1 MTYTFNDSMTLKDF
15 YIQNAQLFEQM
26 LIEEAATVKKDV
38 RDILQQG
45 NIDLVGNAHQFVSLA
60 LEEKEKELKVFAEQE
75 GIVWAA
81 QDIELSF
88 RLEWVYALRRTIWL
102 FIEAYQAHANEKAI
116 DDFFQ
121 WERKV
126 NSQVDAFL
134 HTFLKSY
141 SNYKEALI
149 QNQEQL
155 VDYLSAPI
163 IPLGRSICVLPLIG
177 PIDRRR
183 LELLQEN
190 VLMNVADQKIQVLI
204 IDLSGA
210 ELMEK
215 QEIKDFIRIIDGVYL
230 MGSETVLT
238 GVPRELAM
246 EPALLQETGSS
257 HIKTLGTL
265 QRAISEYF
273 VWKV

>member
-1 MTYTFNDSMTLKDF
+1 MTYIFDHSMTLKDF
-15 YIQNAQLFEQM
+15 YNQNAQLFEQM

-45 NIDLVGNAHQFVSLA
+45 NIDLVVNAHQFVSLA
-60 LEEKEKELKVFAEQE
+60 LEGKEEELKAFAEQE

-88 RLEWVYALRRTIWL
+88 RLEWVHALRRTIWL
-102 FIEAYQAHANEKAI
+102 FIEAYQTRAGEKHFH
-116 DDFFQ
+116 DFFQ

-126 NSQVDAFL
+126 NNQIDAFL

-141 SNYKEALI
+141 STYKETLI

-155 VDYLSAPI
+155 VDYLSTPI
-163 IPLGRSICVLPLIG
+163 IPLGRSICILPLIG
-177 PIDRRR
+177 PIDGRR

-190 VLMNVADQKIQVLI
+190 ALRNVAEQKIRVLI

-210 ELMEK
+210 EPMEK
-215 QEIKDFIRIIDGVYL
+215 QKLQDFIRIIEGVSL

-238 GVPRELAM
+238 GISREMAM
-246 EPALLQETGSS
+246 EPALFQEVGGS

-265 QRAISEYF
+265 QRAIREYF
-273 VWKV
+273 VWKD

>member
-1 MTYTFNDSMTLKDF
+1 MTYSFNDAMTLKDF
-15 YIQNAQLFEQM
+15 YTQNAQLFEQT

-38 RDILQQG
+38 RDILQRG
-45 NIDLVGNAHQFVSLA
+45 NINLVANAHQFVSLA
-60 LEEKEKELKVFAEQE
+60 FDENEEELKAFAEQE

-88 RLEWVYALRRTIWL
+88 RLEWVHALRRTIWL
-102 FIEAYQAHANEKAI
+102 LIEAYQTHAGEKEFH
-116 DDFFQ
+116 DFFH
-121 WERKV
+121 WERKI
-126 NSQVDAFL
+126 NNQVDAFL

-141 SNYKEALI
+141 SNYKETLI

-155 VDYLSAPI
+155 VDYLSTPV

-183 LELLQEN
+183 LGLLEEN
-190 VLMNVADQKIQVLI
+190 VLMKVAEQKIQVLI

-215 QEIKDFIRIIDGVYL
+215 EEIKDFIRIIDGVSL
-230 MGSETVLT
+230 MGSEIVLT
-238 GVPRELAM
+238 GVPGKLAM
-246 EPALLQETGSS
+246 DHALFQEAGNSR
-257 HIKTLGTL
+257 IKTLGTL
-265 QRAISEYF
+265 QRAVNEYF
-273 VWKV
+273 VRK